1 VHGRDVTFKMAKVAV
16 LRQMFQEILA
26 LIAPA
31 ARAATPA

>member
-1 VHGRDVTFKMAKVAV
+1 MAKVAV